1 MAFEADD
8 DRAVGPPLA
17 QRPVIDADDTGSRRL
32 RQRHSSDRP
41 QQSRGAGR
49 HGQVCEQPGS
59 WLSAECETGPGLR
72 PDQPAG
78 ALGVAGE

>member
-1 MAFEADD
+1 MRDLIAYLRRMAKLTVVF
-8 DRAVGPPLA
+8 
-17 QRPVIDADDTGSRRL
+17 DTGSRRL

-49 HGQVCEQPGS
+49 HGQMCEQPGS

-72 PDQPAG
+72 PGQPAG
-78 ALGVAGE
+78 ALGMAGE